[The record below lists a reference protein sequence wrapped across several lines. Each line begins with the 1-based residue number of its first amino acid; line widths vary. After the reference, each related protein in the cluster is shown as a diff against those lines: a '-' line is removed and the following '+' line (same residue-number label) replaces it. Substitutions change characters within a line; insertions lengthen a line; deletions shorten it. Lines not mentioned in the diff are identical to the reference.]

1 MHGIVITVL
10 SISGM
15 HRINSCAVKLS
26 VSAACKF
33 RRQMQSAITSL
44 IILLHAA
51 EALLLI
57 A

>member
-1 MHGIVITVL
+1 MHGIVIAVL
-10 SISGM
+10 SISRM

-44 IILLHAA
+44 IILLHAV